1 MIHFNKKYFFWSFA
15 LFLALAY
22 IALFVNDTFVHPFL
36 GDVIVVGWLY
46 LSLKS
51 FIKMNSYMLA
61 HLVLALAYVIEIAQ
75 YFNIVSILG
84 LQHID
89 PVRVIFGATFDW
101 LDLLAYTVG
110 WGCILFIERCRT
122 KLENKKASR

>member
-1 MIHFNKKYFFWSFA
+1 
-15 LFLALAY
+15 
-22 IALFVNDTFVHPFL
+22 
-36 GDVIVVGWLY
+36 
-46 LSLKS
+46 
-51 FIKMNSYMLA
+51 MNSYMLA
-61 HLVLALAYVIEIAQ
+61 HLVLALEIAQ
-75 YFNIVSILG
+75 HFNIVSILG

-89 PVRVIFGATFDW
+89 PVRIIFGATFDW